1 MLFCSYLA
9 AVRADDVPAAK
20 SVARLLR
27 PPVIALSG
35 KLLRLCLPLMPGF
48 PVYYAVF
55 IRAPFSAAQAG
66 AFGYFHFA
74 DHRKLHTMMR
84 THYCGQL
91 NETLADQEITLCG
104 WVHRRRDHGGVI
116 FLDIRDREGLAQVVF
131 DPDREETFALA
142 DSVRSEYV
150 VRIRGK
156 VRARPAGAVNPNMAS
171 GAIEVLG
178 YELEVLNQAETPPFP
193 LNEYSDVGEETR
205 LRYRFIDLRR
215 PEMAAK
221 LKLRSQIT
229 SSIRRYLDE
238 NGFLDVETPILTR
251 ATPEGARDYLVPSRT
266 HPGHFFALPQSP
278 QLFKQLLMV
287 SGFDR
292 YYQIAKCFRD
302 EDLRADRQPE
312 FTQIDIETSFLD
324 EADIMGLTE
333 GMIRQ
338 LFKQVLD
345 VDLGDFPHM
354 TFEEAM
360 RRYGSDKPD
369 LRNPLELVDVADQL
383 AGVEFKVFSGPA
395 NDPKGRVAALRVPGG
410 ASMPRKQIDDYTK
423 FVGIYG
429 AKGLAYIKVNERAKG
444 LEGLQSPIVKFIPE
458 ENLEVIL
465 DRVGAVDGDLVFF
478 GADKAKI
485 VSEAL
490 GALRIKLGTD
500 LELLTSEWAPL
511 WVVDFP
517 MFEENDD
524 GSLSALHHP
533 FTAPKCSPEEL
544 QAEPATALSRA
555 YDMVLNGTELG
566 GGSIRIHSKE
576 MQQAVFNIL
585 GISAEEQQE
594 KFGFLLDALKF
605 GAPPHGGLAF
615 GLDRLVMLV
624 TGAQSIREVIAFPKT
639 QSAACVMTQAPGLV
653 DQKALRELNIRL
665 REQAKVE

>member
-1 MLFCSYLA
+1 MKQTSRQARKRIWQA
-9 AVRADDVPAAK
+9 AINPTEVERKQSEHKRAL
-20 SVARLLR
+20 ARL
-27 PPVIALSG
+27 P
-35 KLLRLCLPLMPGF
+35 
-48 PVYYAVF
+48 
-55 IRAPFSAAQAG
+55 APTV
-66 AFGYFHFA
+66 
-74 DHRKLHTMMR
+74 RKTSTEFRITRSETTTMMR
-84 THYCGQL
+84 SHYCGQL
-91 NETLADQEITLCG
+91 NESLDGQEITLCG

-116 FLDIRDREGLAQVVF
+116 FLDIRDRDGLAQVVF
-131 DPDREETFALA
+131 DPDRAETFAAA
-142 DSVRSEYV
+142 DRVRSEYV
-150 VRIRGK
+150 VKITGK
-156 VRARPAGAVNPNMAS
+156 VRLRPAGAGNTNMAS
-171 GAIEVLG
+171 GMIEVLG
-178 YELEVLNQAETPPFP
+178 YELEVLNEAETPPFP
-193 LNEYSDVGEETR
+193 LNEFSDVGEETR

-215 PEMAAK
+215 PEM
-221 LKLRSQIT
+221 LEKLRLRSRMT
-229 SSIRRYLDE
+229 TSIRRYLDE

-266 HPGHFFALPQSP
+266 HAGSFFALPQSP

-287 SGFDR
+287 AGFDR

-324 EADIMGLTE
+324 EKDIMGLTE
-333 GMIRQ
+333 GMIRN
-338 LFKQVLD
+338 LFKEVLD
-345 VDLGDFPHM
+345 LEFGEFPHM

-383 AGVEFKVFSGPA
+383 KDVDFKVFSGPA
-395 NDPKGRVAALRVPGG
+395 NDPKCRIAALRVPGA

-429 AKGLAYIKVNERAKG
+429 ARGLAYIKVNERAKG
-444 LEGLQSPIVKFIPE
+444 VEGLQSPIVKNIPE
-458 ENLEVIL
+458 ANLNVIL
-465 DRVGAVDGDLVFF
+465 DRVGTVDGDLVFF

-490 GALRIKLGTD
+490 GALRIKVGND
-500 LELLTSEWAPL
+500 LNLLTCEWAPM

-524 GSLSALHHP
+524 GSFSALHHP

-544 QAEPATALSRA
+544 EANPATAISRA

-566 GGSIRIHSKE
+566 GGSIRIHRKE
-576 MQQAVFNIL
+576 MQQAVFRLL
-585 GISAEEQQE
+585 GIEEAEQEE
-594 KFGFLLDALKF
+594 KFGFLLDALKY

-615 GLDRLVMLV
+615 GLDRLVMLM

-639 QSAACVMTQAPGLV
+639 QSAACVMTQAPGVV
-653 DQKALRELNIRL
+653 DAKALRELHIRL
-665 REQAKVE
+665 REQAKAE